1 MTRKQSARLLLLAGL
16 TLALGCRSAPHR
28 QAAPIAP
35 ENDVLLSASPIQ
47 PGPPLVLNG
56 PPLVLPG
63 EARPF
68 SQAPAEPVLPTP
80 TPTKPPEKI
89 PPAAPMVA
97 NNGPALPLNIPPR
110 EIAFIPPAVKPT
122 ADAPPIIA
130 PIPADVKMPAR
141 DAFVSGSKQ
150 PVVPFELSIIGPPK
164 DTGAP
169 PTVFPLKAG
178 EKFGHAADY
187 KWVAGVLD
195 RHQKGGYWTIRY
207 ADFSE
212 DDRWGG
218 KVRLL
223 DDAKLKDF
231 QSGDVVLLEGELLA
245 PTSAADAAGPFP
257 PYRVTG
263 VKLVQKGR

>member
-1 MTRKQSARLLLLAGL
+1 MTRKQSAPLLLAGL
-16 TLALGCRSAPHR
+16 TLALGCRSAPHNHP
-28 QAAPIAP
+28 APVPA
-35 ENDVLLSASPIQ
+35 EHDVLLSASPM
-47 PGPPLVLNG
+47 PGGPPLVVNG
-56 PPLVLPG
+56 PPILPG
-63 EARPF
+63 EVRPLT
-68 SQAPAEPVLPTP
+68 QLPVEPVLPMP
-80 TPTKPPEKI
+80 SPVKPPDKI

-97 NNGPALPLNIPPR
+97 SGPALPLSIPPR
-110 EIAFIPPAVKPT
+110 EIAVIPPAVKPT
-122 ADAPPIIA
+122 AEAPPVIA

-141 DAFVSGSKQ
+141 DAFVSGTKQ
-150 PVVPFELSIIGPPK
+150 PSVPFELSIIGPPK
-164 DTGAP
+164 DTSP
-169 PTVFPLKAG
+169 PPVVFPLKAG

-245 PTSAADAAGPFP
+245 PSSAADTAGPFP

-263 VKLVQKGR
+263 AKLVAKSK